1 MTPDQAVKKLSA
13 VTLKNE
19 LYIGNS
25 LILNGKDTKTGFT
38 SGDLSHFQ
46 ALLKKQWTWW
56 PSAAN
61 RHFSLLP
68 EKTNRYPMETMKKEA
83 ESKIQALN
91 KTLKAPKDAQAVV
104 RNGRIRI
111 LPSVDGNQYNTG
123 KLLNAYELQKYSSV
137 IRLKPVLLEPVR
149 ADSAI
154 VKNEQK
160 KLQQLMTHSVS
171 YQLQGKPFE
180 FKAVDLIQNASV
192 SKTMKYTVDPSGIT
206 AKLAGLNRTYST
218 LNKDFSFQTH
228 SGTTISVRGQ
238 TYGWAL
244 SLSDEAKRI
253 EQALLTGTRS
263 LKAYNVY
270 GLGYS
275 TYGIGY
281 HTMANHGIGFTYA
294 EVSIKDQR
302 IWIYKNGQMVLTTR
316 VVTGRHDTN
325 EDTPKG
331 LWYIEYKQS
340 PSVLKGSE
348 AGNAHYSVKVKY
360 WAPFTLGGVGF
371 HDAGWRT
378 NWSVTAY
385 LNQGSGGCVNTPP
398 KVMGQ
403 LYQSLEQNEPV
414 IVY

>member
-1 MTPDQAVKKLSA
+1 MTPDQAVKKLST

-19 LYIGNS
+19 LYIGS
-25 LILNGKDTKTGFT
+25 TLILNGKDTKTGFT
-38 SGDLSHFQ
+38 AGDLPHFQ
-46 ALLKKQWTWW
+46 TLLKKQWTWW
-56 PSAAN
+56 PSAAE

-68 EKTNRYPMETMKKEA
+68 VKTNRYPMETMKKEA

-91 KTLKAPKDAQAVV
+91 KTLKAPKDAQAVLS
-104 RNGRIRI
+104 NGQLRII
-111 LPSVDGNQYNTG
+111 PSVNGNQYNTG
-123 KLLNAYELQKYSSV
+123 KLLNAYEHQKYSSV
-137 IRLKPVLLEPVR
+137 IRLRPVLLEPVR
-149 ADSAI
+149 ADSVI

-160 KLQQLMTHSVS
+160 KLQQLKTQTVS

-180 FKAVDLIQNASV
+180 FKAAELIRNANV
-192 SKTMKYTVDPSGIT
+192 SKTMKYTIDPSGIIT
-206 AKLAGLNRTYST
+206 KLAALNRTYST
-218 LNKDFSFQTH
+218 LNKDFAFQTH
-228 SGTTISVRGQ
+228 SGATISVRGQ

-244 SLSDEAKRI
+244 SVSDEAKRI

-281 HTMANHGIGFTYA
+281 HTTANHGIGFTYA
-294 EVSIKDQR
+294 EVSLKDQR

-348 AGNAHYSVKVKY
+348 AGDPHYSVKVKY

-378 NWSVTAY
+378 NWSATAY